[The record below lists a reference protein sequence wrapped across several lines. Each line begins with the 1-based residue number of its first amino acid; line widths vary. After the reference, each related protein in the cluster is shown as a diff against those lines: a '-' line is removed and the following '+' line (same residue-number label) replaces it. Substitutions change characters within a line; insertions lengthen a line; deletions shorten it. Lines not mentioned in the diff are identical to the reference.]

1 MDGLS
6 IPGLERDGN
15 KETHLT
21 GAHWTAVLAELMS
34 PRYEQRDPVS
44 KNKAGH
50 PRNDTQG

>member
-1 MDGLS
+1 MCLPSQDW
-6 IPGLERDGN
+6 RDGD
-15 KETHLT
+15 KMTP
-21 GAHWTAVLAELMS
+21 GAHLTAVLAELMS